1 MRTYIYSIVC
11 MAAVGGIVLIVSP
24 DGIRSGI
31 KKHMRLICSLCM
43 LCVMISPIGEILNG
57 INDIGNKINDS
68 DEDEQ
73 LHGIYESIYESKSD
87 EGYNESIGKS
97 VKAELNKKMSVPEK
111 ECRVSVEFSDT
122 DQDGFREPRKI
133 TVILSGSSVFMNPR
147 QVERFVAE
155 KFGCEC
161 VCAIE

>member
-1 MRTYIYSIVC
+1 

-24 DGIRSGI
+24 EGIRSGI

-43 LCVMISPIGEILNG
+43 LCIMISPIGEILSG
-57 INDIGNKINDS
+57 INDIGNKVNFGDG
-68 DEDEQ
+68 EQ
-73 LHGIYESIYESKSD
+73 LHGIYESIYESRNE
-87 EGYNESIGKS
+87 EGYNDSIGKA
-97 VKAELNKKMSVPEK
+97 VKAELSEKMSILDK
-111 ECRVSVEFSDT
+111 ECRVMVEFSDA

-133 TVILSGSSVFMNPR
+133 TVILSGSSVFKNPR
-147 QVERFVAE
+147 QVEDYVSE